1 MNFVLKYDKKKNIR
15 FSSINVCL
23 AAARFV
29 KCLLLR
35 NKSGYLISD
44 QTTLIASYIN
54 SNALVKPLQ
63 S

>member
-1 MNFVLKYDKKKNIR
+1 MITKNIR
-15 FSSINVCL
+15 FSSINVGL

-35 NKSGYLISD
+35 NKSEYLISD
-44 QTTLIASYIN
+44 QTILIASYFN